1 VTLLQ
6 LGQRAREKGKRRRGE
21 KEHGGRA
28 PSSPFLLFSLAPF
41 QLRLALTLAMLFLSG
56 VLAPAEPRFPPPDF
70 SETKHQLPITTTPA
84 AREVWLQY
92 ADIVVLAGC
101 LGLATWL
108 VHRQRS
114 RRGLMWLGIFSLLYF
129 GFWRRGCVCSIG
141 SPQNLALGLFD
152 STYAVPLVVTAFFAL
167 PLVVALFA
175 GRTFCAAVCPHGALQ
190 DLVLLKPKKVP
201 AWLEHGLSVLPFVF
215 LGAGIWLA
223 TTGTIFLFCH
233 YDPFVPL
240 FRFGGRSAMVLTG
253 VGLLAL
259 GTVVG
264 RPYCRFACPYGAM
277 LKLASIV
284 AKWRVR
290 TTPDIC
296 TQCRLC
302 EQSCPYGAM
311 REPEA
316 GAANPLALPRDRRR
330 LGWLIAAL
338 PVLLLAGI
346 WLGDRLSVPAAGLN
360 PHVALAREYLANMDT
375 LPAVGA
381 LTPAELA
388 LNRARQEPEAIV
400 KRGAELERRIRIGGW
415 IFGAWV
421 GLVIGG
427 KLISLALR
435 RRRTDYEP
443 DRGAC
448 VACAR
453 CFTFC
458 PQELVRRGV
467 VPTVANAEVVK

>member
-1 VTLLQ
+1 MGQ
-6 LGQRAREKGKRRRGE
+6 LKFRWRAQEKVKRRNGE
-21 KEHGGRA
+21 KEPGGRA
-28 PSSPFLLFSLAPF
+28 RSSPFLLFPFSPF
-41 QLRLALTLAMLFLSG
+41 QLRLALTLAVFFVSMSTS
-56 VLAPAEPRFPPPDF
+56 PAEPRFPPPDF
-70 SETKHQLPITTTPA
+70 SETQHQLPVTTTPA
-84 AREVWLQY
+84 ARAVWWQY
-92 ADIVVLAGC
+92 ADIVVLAGA

-167 PLVVALFA
+167 PLMVALFA
-175 GRTFCAAVCPHGALQ
+175 GRTFCAAVCPHGVLQ

-201 AWLEHGLSVLPFVF
+201 AWLEHGLSVLPFIF

-264 RPYCRFACPYGAM
+264 RPYCRFACPYGA
-277 LKLASIV
+277 LLRLAAIV
-284 AKWRVR
+284 SKWRVR
-290 TTPDIC
+290 TTPDLC

-311 REPEA
+311 REPET
-316 GAANPLALPRDRRR
+316 GAANPLALLPDRRR

-338 PVLLLAGI
+338 PVLLLAGV

-360 PHVALAREYLANMDT
+360 PHVALAREYLANKDT
-375 LPAVGA
+375 PPALGA

-388 LNRARQEPEAIV
+388 LNRARQEPQAIV
-400 KRGAELERRIRIGGW
+400 KRGAELERQIRIGGW

-435 RRRTDYEP
+435 RTRTDYEP

-453 CFTFC
+453 CFEYC

-467 VPTVANAEVVK
+467 APVAVNAEVVK

>member
-1 VTLLQ
+1 VGGNLRFTIYDL
-6 LGQRAREKGKRRRGE
+6 RTACRFARKSYIENRKW
-21 KEHGGRA
+21 
-28 PSSPFLLFSLAPF
+28 LC
-41 QLRLALTLAMLFLSG
+41 LTLALFFISVSTPL
-56 VLAPAEPRFPPPDF
+56 AEPRFPPPDF
-70 SETKHQLPITTTPA
+70 SETQHQLPVTTMPA

-92 ADIVVLAGC
+92 ADIAVLAGC

-114 RRGLMWLGIFSLLYF
+114 RRGLMWLGVISLLYF

-167 PLVVALFA
+167 PLLVALFA

-190 DLVLLKPKKVP
+190 DLVLIKPKKVP
-201 AWLEHGLSVLPFVF
+201 AWLEHGLSVLPFIF

-240 FRFGGRSAMVLTG
+240 FRLGGRSAMVLTG
-253 VGLLAL
+253 AGLLAL

-264 RPYCRFACPYGAM
+264 RPYCRFACPYGAL

-316 GAANPLALPRDRRR
+316 GASNPLALPRDRRR

-338 PVLLLAGI
+338 PVLVLAGV
-346 WLGDRLSVPAAGLN
+346 WLGDRLSAPAAGLN
-360 PHVALAREYLANMDT
+360 PHVALAREYLANKDT
-375 LPAVGA
+375 PSVVGA

-388 LNRARQEPEAIV
+388 LNRARLQPEAIV
-400 KRGAELERRIRIGGW
+400 KRGAELERQIRIGGW

-427 KLISLALR
+427 KLISLTLR
-435 RRRTDYEP
+435 RTRTDYEP

-467 VPTVANAEVVK
+467 MPTVANAEVVQ